1 LLGRRVPAKE
11 TKEICLEDANFL
23 ECDTASSEKWF
34 QRIVAPS
41 TSMFKQL
48 VTTHPT
54 TQCHSQEGSAT
65 KVQEPQILQNS
76 SLLHSSKKT
85 IKLFSVDSEMINI
98 LKWQGVILAFA
109 Q

>member
-11 TKEICLEDANFL
+11 TKEIRLEDASFL
-23 ECDTASSEKWF
+23 ESDAVLSGNWF
-34 QRIVAPS
+34 RRIIAPS
-41 TSMFKQL
+41 TSVVKQL

-65 KVQEPQILQNS
+65 LVQEPQILQNS
-76 SLLHSSKKT
+76 SLLRSSKK
-85 IKLFSVDSEMINI
+85 IIRFFSVDSEMRNI
-98 LKWQGVILAFA
+98 IKWQGVILAFA